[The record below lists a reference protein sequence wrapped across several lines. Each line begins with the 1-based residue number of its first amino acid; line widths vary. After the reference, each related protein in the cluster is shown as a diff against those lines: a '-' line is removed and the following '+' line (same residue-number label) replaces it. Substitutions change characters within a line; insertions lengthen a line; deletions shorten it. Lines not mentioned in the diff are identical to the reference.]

1 MLFTVQER
9 KLESHFAKVG
19 KFSEEKLVEIFEE
32 IHYSEGY
39 VLLNEKPTPCLIRF
53 CFYFAAK
60 LRAPHSGAA

>member
-39 VLLNEKPTPCLIRF
+39 AS
-53 CFYFAAK
+53 FYEI
-60 LRAPHSGAA
+60 PHLVR